1 MKFFD
6 GGKEEL
12 MELLDYAGI
21 SQESRWKLHHRLE
34 TKYPDK
40 HKAILESIG
49 LNNDEISHIREWAVK
64 PDTKAC

>member
-6 GGKEEL
+6 GGKKEL

-40 HKAILESIG
+40 HKAILESLG
-49 LNNDEISHIREWAVK
+49 LKDDEIAHIRECAIK
-64 PDTKAC
+64 PEAQA